1 MKKYISLLALALVFG
16 VMTSCDSDPSDTDT
30 NPGGTAVKK
39 MCGDWVVTAYTCEN
53 QGDVA
58 NIDNWEWEELGS
70 FSNYL
75 LTYNTAANK
84 STEMWVDDN
93 GELALSE
100 TDDYSHK
107 VKVNVKY
114 GKRTFSVE
122 NAANEYSDNA
132 ITIIGGG
139 DSAAAVQQYARLGV
153 SEAGDN
159 LIIFSEKVFSV
170 HNAPLSKTFYIIY
183 THILP
188 VNRYH
193 SCFRRIF
200 HV

>member
-39 MCGDWVVTAYTCEN
+39 MCGDWIVTAYTCEN

-114 GKRTFSVE
+114 GKRTLHC
-122 NAANEYSDNA
+122 
-132 ITIIGGG
+132 
-139 DSAAAVQQYARLGV
+139 Q
-153 SEAGDN
+153 
-159 LIIFSEKVFSV
+159 
-170 HNAPLSKTFYIIY
+170 
-183 THILP
+183 
-188 VNRYH
+188 RYH
-193 SCFRRIF
+193 NHRRQSAPQRCTQRQQRKGRQ
-200 HV
+200 HCLLRQGCEHHDGLHQGVGHTQRLLRPSRAPGGAMR

>member
-1 MKKYISLLALALVFG
+1 MP
-16 VMTSCDSDPSDTDT
+16 TST
-30 NPGGTAVKK
+30 
-39 MCGDWVVTAYTCEN
+39 YTCEN

-93 GELALSE
+93 GELALGA

-114 GKRTFSVE
+114 GKR
-122 NAANEYSDNA
+122 
-132 ITIIGGG
+132 IIGG
-139 DSAAAVQQYARLGV
+139 
-153 SEAGDN
+153 
-159 LIIFSEKVFSV
+159 KVL
-170 HNAPLSKTFYIIY
+170 HNAARNANNVKVDSIVYYVKAANTTKGYIKVSGIR
-183 THILP
+183 
-188 VNRYH
+188 ND
-193 SCFRRIF
+193 F
-200 HV
+200 

>member
-16 VMTSCDSDPSDTDT
+16 VMTSCDSDP
-30 NPGGTAVKK
+30 GGTAVKK
-39 MCGDWVVTAYTCEN
+39 MCGDWIVTAYTCEN

-93 GELALSE
+93 GELALGA

-132 ITIIGGG
+132 
-139 DSAAAVQQYARLGV
+139 
-153 SEAGDN
+153 
-159 LIIFSEKVFSV
+159 KVL
-170 HNAPLSKTFYIIY
+170 HNAARNANNVKVDSIVYYVKAANTTYGYIKVSGIR
-183 THILP
+183 
-188 VNRYH
+188 ND
-193 SCFRRIF
+193 F
-200 HV
+200 

>member
-39 MCGDWVVTAYTCEN
+39 MCGDWIVTAYTCEN

-58 NIDNWEWEELGS
+58 DIDNWNWEELGA
-70 FSNYL
+70 FSSYL

-93 GELALSE
+93 GELALGA

-107 VKVNVKY
+107 VKVNVRY

-122 NAANEYSDNA
+122 NAANEYTANA
-132 ITIIGGG
+132 ITIVGG
-139 DSAAAVQQYARLGV
+139 
-153 SEAGDN
+153 
-159 LIIFSEKVFSV
+159 KVL
-170 HNAPLSKTFYIIY
+170 HNAARNANNVKVDSIVYYVKAANTTYGYIKVSGIR
-183 THILP
+183 
-188 VNRYH
+188 ND
-193 SCFRRIF
+193 F
-200 HV
+200 

>member
-39 MCGDWVVTAYTCEN
+39 MCGDWIVTAYTCEN

-122 NAANEYSDNA
+122 NAANEYTANA
-132 ITIIGGG
+132 ITIIGG
-139 DSAAAVQQYARLGV
+139 
-153 SEAGDN
+153 
-159 LIIFSEKVFSV
+159 KVL
-170 HNAPLSKTFYIIY
+170 HNAARNANNVMVDSIVYYVKAANTTKGYIKVSGIR
-183 THILP
+183 
-188 VNRYH
+188 ND
-193 SCFRRIF
+193 F
-200 HV
+200 